1 MMDQSCCTIS
11 SEDFYNNRNNIDKEK
26 YIDFEKQ
33 FKRLVYQFKSLSTS
47 LTNYKKIPKVNF
59 INTPKSETTILN
71 LLNKITS
78 DNYDRILQK
87 ILLKTNQDNAVL
99 FVNQVLRYTEKSGKD
114 NANVMWFLI
123 HSILE
128 DSISQCFENENG
140 MVCQQIIDN
149 VESFVT
155 NFIDHFG
162 VTVIKET
169 EQTSKEHYS
178 EFLQRNIDNTAVVSK
193 AHLIYVMLSDSKK
206 SLLSPKYTIEYVIQM
221 LTIKLK
227 HTISQR
233 NSSYD
238 NILNM
243 NLECLRIL
251 IAYVKKESRFQG
263 MFEDFLTTF
272 DNTETK
278 SVMSNKNKFKLMD
291 IIDLIKIDDKT
302 VKI

>member
-11 SEDFYNNRNNIDKEK
+11 SEDFYNNRNSIDKEK
-26 YIDFEKQ
+26 YASFEKQ

-128 DSISQCFENENG
+128 DSISQCFDNENG

-149 VESFVT
+149 IESFVT

-162 VTVIKET
+162 VICDDSKDID
-169 EQTSKEHYS
+169 KEHYS

-193 AHLIYVMLSDSKK
+193 AHLIYVMLSDTNK

-221 LTIKLK
+221 LTTKLK
-227 HTISQR
+227 HTISQC

-251 IAYVKKESRFQG
+251 MAYVKKDINYQG
-263 MFEDFLTTF
+263 MFKDFLTTF

-278 SVMSNKNKFKLMD
+278 SGMSNKNKFKLMD
-291 IIDLIKIDDKT
+291 IIDLIKIDNKQ
-302 VKI
+302 